1 MGQPRQIRGGREK
14 GGSGRE
20 GAGSWV
26 LICTGKYCNPS
37 LLKTSQLW
45 HHIGQ
50 RPVPIEKDGARR
62 LSLTLCKM
70 LKVGRREIGG
80 V

>member
-1 MGQPRQIRGGREK
+1 M
-14 GGSGRE
+14 
-20 GAGSWV
+20 
-26 LICTGKYCNPS
+26 ICTGKYCNLS

-50 RPVPIEKDGARR
+50 GPVPFEKDGARR
-62 LSLTLCKM
+62 LSLTLRKM
-70 LKVGRREIGG
+70 RKVGRRELGG

>member
-1 MGQPRQIRGGREK
+1 M
-14 GGSGRE
+14 
-20 GAGSWV
+20 
-26 LICTGKYCNPS
+26 ICTGKYYNLS

-50 RPVPIEKDGARR
+50 GPVPFEKDGARR
-62 LSLTLCKM
+62 LSLTLTFSKM
-70 LKVGRREIGG
+70 LKVGRRELGG

>member
-1 MGQPRQIRGGREK
+1 M
-14 GGSGRE
+14 
-20 GAGSWV
+20 
-26 LICTGKYCNPS
+26 ICTGKYCNQS

-50 RPVPIEKDGARR
+50 GPVPTEKDGARR

-70 LKVGRREIGG
+70 LKVGRRDIGG